1 MPAPGWGVPRS
12 SFRADGGRRADAHVW
27 APGRR
32 AVMCRNAGRRELWAP
47 RSHPSP
53 CWGAW
58 HFLWRGRVPPP
69 AVPPLVEGS
78 GRAPAQS
85 CTERVHPPSSEP
97 GLLPGGPAGIPSHLG
112 AARDQGAHGVH
123 VAGGLC
129 SLPAGATEG
138 QAREHRTVSLERKR
152 DVAEERGL

>member
-1 MPAPGWGVPRS
+1 MDPEEPPEPLLGCMALPLERTGPTPRLS
-12 SFRADGGRRADAHVW
+12 
-27 APGRR
+27 
-32 AVMCRNAGRRELWAP
+32 
-47 RSHPSP
+47 
-53 CWGAW
+53 
-58 HFLWRGRVPPP
+58 
-69 AVPPLVEGS
+69 PPLVEGS
-78 GRAPAQS
+78 GCAPAQS

-97 GLLPGGPAGIPSHLG
+97 GLPPGGPAGIPSHLG

-152 DVAEERGL
+152 DVAGERGL